1 VPEWAW
7 MDPVRMRQVLTNLIG
22 NAIKFTEVGAVTVAA
37 QAVPGQDADHCV
49 LRISITDTGIGF
61 DPSRTA
67 ALFSPFTQGDG
78 SVTRSFGGTGL
89 GLAITRRLV
98 HLMGGEISA
107 NGQPD
112 LGACF
117 TVTLP
122 VEKTSLDA
130 DDQSAASG
138 QTSDLSLSPVYQKP
152 ISVLLVEDHDINR
165 KLAEIMLQRMGY
177 RYVSAC
183 DGLQALDV
191 LEKDRFDVVL
201 MDVMMPVM
209 DGITALKLLREREAE
224 QGQRTRVL
232 MVTAH
237 AMTGDRERF
246 LGAGADGYVSK
257 PMSQAALQ
265 KEIERVLNVA
275 HAAEGDAPN

>member
-1 VPEWAW
+1 
-7 MDPVRMRQVLTNLIG
+7 
-22 NAIKFTEVGAVTVAA
+22 
-37 QAVPGQDADHCV
+37 
-49 LRISITDTGIGF
+49 
-61 DPSRTA
+61 
-67 ALFSPFTQGDG
+67 
-78 SVTRSFGGTGL
+78 
-89 GLAITRRLV
+89 
-98 HLMGGEISA
+98 MGGEISA

-117 TVTLP
+117 TVTVP

-130 DDQSAASG
+130 DDPSTEDG
-138 QTSDLSLSPVYQKP
+138 QASDLSLRPVCQKP

-224 QGQRTRVL
+224 LGQRTRVL

-246 LGAGADGYVSK
+246 LAAGADGYVSK

-265 KEIERVLNVA
+265 KEMERVLHV
-275 HAAEGDAPN
+275 PNAQDQA

>member
-1 VPEWAW
+1 
-7 MDPVRMRQVLTNLIG
+7 MRQVLTNLIG
-22 NAIKFTEVGAVTVAA
+22 NAIKFTEVGAVTVAV
-37 QAVPGQDADHCV
+37 QALPGQDADHSV

-61 DPSRTA
+61 DPARTA

-78 SVTRSFGGTGL
+78 SITRSFGGTGL

-107 NGQPD
+107 NGQPE

-117 TVTLP
+117 TVSLP
-122 VEKTSLDA
+122 IKKTNVDV
-130 DDQSAASG
+130 DDESAATSHSG
-138 QTSDLSLSPVYQKP
+138 DQGMSLFYQKP

-177 RYVSAC
+177 RFVSAC

-209 DGITALKLLREREAE
+209 DGLTALKLLREREVLM
-224 QGQRTRVL
+224 GRRTRVL

-246 LGAGADGYVSK
+246 LVAGADGYVSK
-257 PMSQAALQ
+257 PMSQVALQ
-265 KEIERVLNVA
+265 KEIERVLNVP
-275 HAAEGDAPN
+275 HAGDSDAPN

>member
-1 VPEWAW
+1 
-7 MDPVRMRQVLTNLIG
+7 
-22 NAIKFTEVGAVTVAA
+22 
-37 QAVPGQDADHCV
+37 
-49 LRISITDTGIGF
+49 
-61 DPSRTA
+61 
-67 ALFSPFTQGDG
+67 
-78 SVTRSFGGTGL
+78 
-89 GLAITRRLV
+89 
-98 HLMGGEISA
+98 MGGEISA

-122 VEKTSLDA
+122 VEKASLDA

-138 QTSDLSLSPVYQKP
+138 QASDLSLSPVYQKP

-209 DGITALKLLREREAE
+209 DGITALKLLRERESE

>member
-1 VPEWAW
+1 
-7 MDPVRMRQVLTNLIG
+7 MRQVLTNLIG
-22 NAIKFTEVGAVTVAA
+22 NAIKFTEVGAITVAV
-37 QAVPGQDADHCV
+37 QAMSGQAEGHCV

-61 DPSRTA
+61 DPARTA
-67 ALFSPFTQGDG
+67 SLFSPFTQGDG

-98 HLMGGEISA
+98 HLMGGEITA

-122 VEKTSLDA
+122 VESVLFEEA
-130 DDQSAASG
+130 DGDFSASDASG
-138 QTSDLSLSPVYQKP
+138 EEPSPIYQKP

-183 DGLQALDV
+183 DGLQARDV
-191 LEKDRFDVVL
+191 LENDRFDVVL

-224 QGQRTRVL
+224 QGRRTRVL

-265 KEIERVLNVA
+265 KEIERVLTVP
-275 HAAEGDAPN
+275 HAVEGDAPI